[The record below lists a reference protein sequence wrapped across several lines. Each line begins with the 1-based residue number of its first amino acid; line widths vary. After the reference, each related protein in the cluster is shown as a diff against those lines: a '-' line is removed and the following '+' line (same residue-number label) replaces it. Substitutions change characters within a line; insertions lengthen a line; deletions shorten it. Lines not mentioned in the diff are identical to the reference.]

1 MQSLTHTK
9 NPVVLHNNKQKRPP
23 TRIVY
28 DGPIHSL
35 ESKIISICCPIVL
48 SIFTRNK
55 GKTKNTC
62 ESTNRVS
69 ASLSFSFFVGSASV
83 ATKQRGSV
91 HPPEAWQTTP
101 SYPQSCWQPQQR
113 QPPSRRSPPSVRSSL
128 VILRLLQPQRRSS
141 SSSVPQTRRRPRVQQ
156 HQKQHKQQQCSHKNS
171 RHQRAH
177 LPPRSGSKQM
187 LEARSRRVARG
198 PRAHRGLPQSKTHQ
212 GVHRSLRQGPKRRA
226 PSRALSRS
234 LQRHS
239 RSQKHPQRR
248 SQRAKAAR
256 WPSTASTR

>member
-9 NPVVLHNNKQKRPP
+9 NPVVLHNNKQKGRPQELCMTALFILLKVKLFLYAVLLFSP
-23 TRIVY
+23 F
-28 DGPIHSL
+28 SL
-35 ESKIISICCPIVL
+35 AIREKA
-48 SIFTRNK
+48 
-55 GKTKNTC
+55 KNTC

-91 HPPEAWQTTP
+91 HPPEAWQTT
-101 SYPQSCWQPQQR
+101 SSCPQSCWGPQQR
-113 QPPSRRSPPSVRSSL
+113 QPPSRRSPPSVRSSP

-141 SSSVPQTRRRPRVQQ
+141 SSSVLQTHHRLQPQQ

-187 LEARSRRVARG
+187 LEARSKRVARG
-198 PRAHRGLPQSKTHQ
+198 PRAHRGLPQSKTRQ